1 MMKTGLPEFI
11 QESPEVQEII
21 LRLMRG
27 RFADHAQTEDRFE
40 RLLAEIKSQ
49 REEQNQKWETYQEEQ
64 NRRWEEN
71 QEELKRLHEEVMAAS
86 TRMDRAF
93 GALGARWGIKSER
106 AFRDAL
112 AGILEKSFG
121 AQVLNVNEWDDE
133 CIVFDQPD
141 QVEIDIIIKNGLL
154 ILCELKSSI
163 SKSDMYTFHR
173 KAKYYEQ
180 RHKRKPDRLLVI
192 SPMIDER
199 ARQLGERLG
208 IEMYGDSLDV
218 KTL

>member
-11 QESPEVQEII
+11 QDSPEVQEII

-40 RLLAEIKSQ
+40 KLLAEIKSQ
-49 REEQNQKWETYQEEQ
+49 REEQNKKWEA
-64 NRRWEEN
+64 N
-71 QEELKRLHEEVMAAS
+71 QEELKRLHEEVMAVS
-86 TRMDRAF
+86 TKVDRSF

-112 AGILEKSFG
+112 AGILEKSFA
-121 AQVLNVNEWDDE
+121 AQVLNVNEWDNE
-133 CIVFDQPD
+133 CIVFDKPD

-154 ILCELKSSI
+154 ILCELKSSL

-173 KAKYYEQ
+173 KAKYYEL
-180 RHKRKPDRLLVI
+180 RHKRKPDRLLAI

-199 ARQLGERLG
+199 ARQLGDSLG